1 MIDVVLVRC
10 RNLTEQEGGDAG
22 KLGGRDYPALGVLY
36 IQTYLR
42 KHGFSSLVMD
52 RYDDKYINLD
62 MEQFVEEVHKVQ
74 PRFVGIS
81 AITCQSPDAESI
93 ARFSKSKF
101 PDIPLILG
109 GVHYGALPEEG
120 LKIAEYVV
128 VGDGEHATLEILQ
141 GLHQP
146 GVIQGKSIDPDEVPF
161 PTKEDFSNTGYW
173 PDKIGKFSLI
183 TARGCPFECYF
194 CKDGFRGSAVRHHS
208 VEYVG
213 EMVEFVLKNYAIDK
227 IFILDDIFI
236 PNEERLRAYL
246 EEFKKRKIK
255 ARFEVFFH
263 PNTVRE
269 KLLPLFWELGVRK
282 VSLGIESGSEQ
293 VLAEMGKHV
302 GKELI
307 RESARLLHSYGF
319 EVSGLFILGHRGETS
334 ETMRETL
341 DFARDLSLSTAWFSY
356 MVPFPGTPVWNEGID
371 RYGKIVHEDISDWGN
386 LIPVFLPKDLTI
398 DQITEGMREAQ
409 SIKKQIRKRLGNKIQ
424 RLKRKTEYQWNFRF
438 KEFLA
443 PKTLVNQ

>member
-1 MIDVVLVRC
+1 MIDIVLVRC

-42 KHGFSSLVMD
+42 KHGFSSLIMD
-52 RYDDKYINLD
+52 RYDDKYIH
-62 MEQFVEEVHKVQ
+62 MGAEQFVEEVHKNQ
-74 PRFVGIS
+74 PCFIGIS
-81 AITCQSPDAESI
+81 AITCQSPDAENI
-93 ARFSKSKF
+93 ARFTKLKYSS
-101 PDIPLILG
+101 IPLILG

-120 LKIAEYVV
+120 LKISDYVV
-128 VGDGEHATLEILQ
+128 IGDGEHATLEILQ
-141 GLHQP
+141 GIHQP
-146 GVIQGKSIDPDEVPF
+146 GAIQGKSIDPDEVPF
-161 PTKEDFSNTGYW
+161 PTKEDFSNTGYH
-173 PDKIGKFSLI
+173 PEKTGKFSLI

-208 VEYVG
+208 VAYIG
-213 EMVEFVLKNYAIDK
+213 EMVEFVVKNYAIDK

-255 ARFEVFFH
+255 IRFEVFFH

-293 VLAEMGKHV
+293 ILAEMGKHV
-302 GKELI
+302 GKNLI
-307 RESARLLHSYGF
+307 KESARLLHSYGF
-319 EVSGLFILGHRGETS
+319 EVSGLFILGHRGETA
-334 ETMRETL
+334 ETLRETL
-341 DFARDLSLSTAWFSY
+341 DFARDLPLSTAWFSY
-356 MVPFPGTPVWNEGID
+356 MVPFPGTPVWNEGVD
-371 RYGKIVHEDISDWGN
+371 QFGKIVHHDISDWGN
-386 LIPVFLPKDLTI
+386 LLPVFLPKNLTI
-398 DQITEGMREAQ
+398 EQVTQGMQEAQ
-409 SIKKQIRKRLGNKIQ
+409 SIKKEIRRRFGNKVQ

-438 KEFLA
+438 KELFTSKA
-443 PKTLVNQ
+443 RIH